1 MTTYL
6 NMLIFHSND
15 DESNLTNLL
24 LTGLQSLPS
33 ACSVSLAS
41 VIKGASLHAAGA
53 QSSRAQSPL
62 APRRIHGV
70 HAPRAQLPLRSPP
83 RARSRFLA
91 PRPAR
96 AVAASLLAPRAPSP
110 HFARSRFLAPRPGR
124 AVAFSL
130 LAPRAQSPPRSP
142 PRARRRRTAAAV
154 ASSLPTP
161 SAQSPPRSP
170 PRTRRRRQAAAS
182 LAPRAQSSP
191 CPARAVAS
199 SLLAPRPGRGA
210 TRGGL
215 G

>member
-41 VIKGASLHAAGA
+41 VIKGVSLPAAGA

-91 PRPAR
+91 PRPA
-96 AVAASLLAPRAPSP
+96 
-110 HFARSRFLAPRPGR
+110 PG
-124 AVAFSL
+124 AGSN
-130 LAPRAQSPPRSP
+130 S
-142 PRARRRRTAAAV
+142 RRTRV
-154 ASSLPTP
+154 DS
-161 SAQSPPRSP
+161 R
-170 PRTRRRRQAAAS
+170 RTRRRGCTGFQRLLPLAAGQRLPPLTAGRWLPP
-182 LAPRAQSSP
+182 LAG
-191 CPARAVAS
+191 V
-199 SLLAPRPGRGA
+199 
-210 TRGGL
+210 
-215 G
+215 

>member
-41 VIKGASLHAAGA
+41 VIKGVSLPAAGA

-110 HFARSRFLAPRPGR
+110 HFGRSRFLAPHPERAVAASLPAPHTPSPPGGRARSRFLAPRP
-124 AVAFSL
+124 
-130 LAPRAQSPPRSP
+130 APGAGSNS
-142 PRARRRRTAAAV
+142 RRTRV
-154 ASSLPTP
+154 DS
-161 SAQSPPRSP
+161 R
-170 PRTRRRRQAAAS
+170 RTRRRGCTGFQRLLPLAAGQRLPPLTAGRWLPP
-182 LAPRAQSSP
+182 LAG
-191 CPARAVAS
+191 V
-199 SLLAPRPGRGA
+199 
-210 TRGGL
+210 
-215 G
+215 

>member
-1 MTTYL
+1 
-6 NMLIFHSND
+6 MLIFHSND

-110 HFARSRFLAPRPGR
+110 HFGRSRFLAPHPERAVAASLPAPHTPSPPGGRLARPARAVIALPRARSRFLAPRP
-124 AVAFSL
+124 
-130 LAPRAQSPPRSP
+130 APGAGSNS
-142 PRARRRRTAAAV
+142 RRTRV
-154 ASSLPTP
+154 DS
-161 SAQSPPRSP
+161 R
-170 PRTRRRRQAAAS
+170 RTRRRGCTGFQRLLPLAAGQRLPPLTAGRWLPP
-182 LAPRAQSSP
+182 LAG
-191 CPARAVAS
+191 V
-199 SLLAPRPGRGA
+199 
-210 TRGGL
+210 
-215 G
+215 